1 MKKSFE
7 PLYDVKLIKQSM
19 TSRPKDINKLINIV
33 AHRSNEQRQQILNY
47 YTDNYNICLKEDLKS
62 ELSGNLKKTVV
73 ALFYTPVDYDC
84 YQLNKAV
91 RGLTTDEDTI
101 IEILSTR
108 SNTRIKEIK
117 ERYPQMYIKDL
128 TKVIINETS
137 GFFSSI
143 LLKLLEGKRSNNS
156 NPNEEECK
164 RFAIKLK
171 DAEANKDLRE
181 EIYMKVFIEKSREE
195 FSLITK
201 WYYNLYKK
209 TVLETIKDLFSGDV
223 KKVFKTIYYSL
234 LNPNEYFAYK
244 INKAIKALFTKD
256 KDIIRILVSRD
267 KEVDIDKIK
276 NNYKKIFKKDL
287 YSTIKEEI
295 NGDYRNLLLAL
306 IGR

>member
-91 RGLTTDEDTI
+91 RGLTTDEDTL

-108 SNTRIKEIK
+108 TNTRIKEIK
-117 ERYPQMYIKDL
+117 ARYPQMFNKEL
-128 TKVIINETS
+128 TKVINKETS

-143 LLKLLEGKRSNNS
+143 LLKLLEGERSTNS
-156 NPNEEECK
+156 HPNEDECK
-164 RFAIKLK
+164 SLAMRLK
-171 DAEANKDLRE
+171 DCETNKDIKE
-181 EIYMKVFIEKSREE
+181 EVFIKIFTEKSREE
-195 FSLITK
+195 FILITK
-201 WYYNLYKK
+201 LYYNLYNK
-209 TVLETIKDLFSGDV
+209 TILETIKDLFSGAV

-234 LNPNEYFAYK
+234 LNPNEYFAYR
-244 INKAIKALFTKD
+244 INKAIKAFFTKD
-256 KDIIRILVSRD
+256 KVIIRILVSRD
-267 KEVDIDKIK
+267 KVDIDKIK
-276 NNYKKIFKKDL
+276 NNYKQIFKKDL

-295 NGDYRNLLLAL
+295 DGDYRNLLLAL